1 MKPEEPGPVK
11 LVVGIL
17 YSDGGLM
24 ENALALLTGK
34 YGALDYRSPAFP
46 FSQTDYYVPEMGS
59 PIFRV
64 FVSHERLIHPR
75 ELPSVKIET
84 NEIEEALAEK
94 TPEPAMKLRGGS
106 RPSGGLKRKVN
117 LDPGI
122 LDYDKFVLASAKYN
136 GQKVYLDR
144 GIWADLTLHY
154 EKGKFDPYPW
164 SFPDFKSR
172 IYDGA
177 FLEIRRLFK
186 ERRKGGD
193 PSISPGGDFSGGH

>member
-1 MKPEEPGPVK
+1 MKPVEPDPVK
-11 LVVGIL
+11 LIVGIL

-24 ENALALLTGK
+24 EKALSLLSER
-34 YGALDYRSPAFP
+34 YGAVDYRSPAFP

-59 PIFRV
+59 PIFRI

-75 ELPSVKIET
+75 EIARIKIET
-84 NEIEEALAEK
+84 NEIEEILAMRPAQSQRPFAPAGAAA
-94 TPEPAMKLRGGS
+94 PEVIR
-106 RPSGGLKRKVN
+106 RRVN
-117 LDPGI
+117 LDPGTM
-122 LDYDKFVLASAKYN
+122 DYDKFVLASAKYN

-144 GIWADLTLHY
+144 GVWADLTLHY

-177 FLEIRRLFK
+177 FLEMRRLYK
-186 ERRKGGD
+186 EQRKTV
-193 PSISPGGDFSGGH
+193 